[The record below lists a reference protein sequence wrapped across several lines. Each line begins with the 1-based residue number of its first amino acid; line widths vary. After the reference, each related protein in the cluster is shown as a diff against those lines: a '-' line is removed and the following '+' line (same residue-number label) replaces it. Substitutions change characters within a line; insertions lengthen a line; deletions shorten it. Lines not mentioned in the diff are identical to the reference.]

1 MDLTGWQLTHR
12 SLVLY
17 PDCNSTQNLFGG
29 RMMSWMDV
37 GAGMYAQCQTKSHV
51 VTRAVGNIEFKV
63 PVPLGWTCSVYAR
76 TVRAGRTSIAV
87 EVLVTRRDMLTDTEE
102 EVTRTEFVM
111 VAVREVDGVL
121 KPYAWNA
128 V

>member
-1 MDLTGWQLTHR
+1 
-12 SLVLY
+12 
-17 PDCNSTQNLFGG
+17 
-29 RMMSWMDV
+29 
-37 GAGMYAQCQTKSHV
+37 
-51 VTRAVGNIEFKV
+51 
-63 PVPLGWTCSVYAR
+63 VYAR